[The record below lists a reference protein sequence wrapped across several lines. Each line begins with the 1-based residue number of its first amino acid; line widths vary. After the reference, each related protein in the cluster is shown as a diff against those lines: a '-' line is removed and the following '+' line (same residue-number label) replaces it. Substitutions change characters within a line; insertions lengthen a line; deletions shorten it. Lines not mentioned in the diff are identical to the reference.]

1 MHFNRIS
8 SFLLGAWLLGSLF
21 MAFVATQNFA
31 AVDRVLNAPP
41 TEAVKMIQTL
51 GADNAR
57 HLLRY
62 LAGEENRGFFENWE
76 LAQLILGLALTAL
89 LLFAAKNRLLAA
101 LAGAML
107 ILTAFQHWR
116 ITPDLVA
123 LGRSNEF
130 LTRTTQSLTRSQF
143 GTLHIAYGI
152 IEAAKFLFALTIAGF
167 LFAGRRRRSR
177 QRVEVDPVDHA
188 NHSHVNR

>member
-1 MHFNRIS
+1 
-8 SFLLGAWLLGSLF
+8 

-31 AVDRVLNAPP
+31 AVDRVLNSPP
-41 TEAVKMIQTL
+41 TEATKMIQTL
-51 GADNAR
+51 GSDNTR

-62 LAGEENRGFFENWE
+62 MAGEENRGFFESWE

-89 LLFAAKNRLLAA
+89 FLFAAKNRLLAS
-101 LAGAML
+101 LAAAML

-116 ITPDLVA
+116 ITPDLVD

-130 LTRTTQSLTRSQF
+130 LAGTAQSLVRKQF
-143 GTLHIAYGI
+143 GKLHAAYGI
-152 IEAAKFLFALTIAGF
+152 IEAAKLLFVPTIAGF
-167 LFAGRRRRSR
+167 LFLGRRRRSR

-188 NHSHVNR
+188 NHGHVNR

>member
-8 SFLLGAWLLGSLF
+8 AFLLGAWLLGSLF

-31 AVDRVLNAPP
+31 AVDRVLNSPP
-41 TEAVKMIQTL
+41 TEATKMIQTL
-51 GADNAR
+51 GPDNAR

-62 LAGEENRGFFENWE
+62 LAGEENRGFFESWE

-89 LLFAAKNRLLAA
+89 FLFAAKNRLLAS
-101 LAGAML
+101 LAAGML

-116 ITPDLVA
+116 ITPDLVG

-130 LTRTTQSLTRSQF
+130 LARTASVARSQF
-143 GTLHIAYGI
+143 GKLHAAYGI
-152 IEAAKFLFALTIAGF
+152 IEAVKLVFALTIAGF
-167 LFAGRRRRSR
+167 LFAGRRRRAR
-177 QRVEVDPVDHA
+177 QRVEVNPVDHA

>member
-8 SFLLGAWLLGSLF
+8 AFLLGAWLLGGLF
-21 MAFVATQNFA
+21 MGFVATQNFA
-31 AVDRVLNAPP
+31 AVDRVLNSPP
-41 TEAVKMIQTL
+41 TEAIKMIQTL
-51 GADNAR
+51 GPDNAR

-62 LAGEENRGFFENWE
+62 LAGEENRGFFESWE
-76 LAQLILGLALTAL
+76 IAQLVVGLALTAL
-89 LLFAAKNRLLAA
+89 LLFAAKNRLLGS

-123 LGRSNEF
+123 LGRANEF
-130 LTRTTQSLTRSQF
+130 VARSQF
-143 GTLHIAYGI
+143 GKLHAAYGI
-152 IEAAKFLFALTIAGF
+152 IEIVKLLFALTIAGF
-167 LFAGRRRRSR
+167 LFSGRRRRSR
-177 QRVEVDPVDHA
+177 QRVEVNPVDHA